1 MMRPTTGSTGS
12 PPVGPPLVPVAS
24 GPPPVA
30 LDLSGGYS
38 VSRGTSLLVE
48 AQAARTS
55 DAAQVAAL
63 LRWCRAGALL
73 TRLSAT
79 GGASEERL
87 RFFQARR
94 QRARHN
100 WRNDCLTLAPARNGT
115 QLTADGTALAWG
127 SPESGS
133 RLNRQLAFTEVCVG
147 GRRSQLRTPR

>member
-1 MMRPTTGSTGS
+1 MMRPTTGS

-24 GPPPVA
+24 GPPGPPVA

-87 RFFQARR
+87 RFFQARGPL
-94 QRARHN
+94 
-100 WRNDCLTLAPARNGT
+100 C
-115 QLTADGTALAWG
+115 
-127 SPESGS
+127 
-133 RLNRQLAFTEVCVG
+133 F
-147 GRRSQLRTPR
+147 